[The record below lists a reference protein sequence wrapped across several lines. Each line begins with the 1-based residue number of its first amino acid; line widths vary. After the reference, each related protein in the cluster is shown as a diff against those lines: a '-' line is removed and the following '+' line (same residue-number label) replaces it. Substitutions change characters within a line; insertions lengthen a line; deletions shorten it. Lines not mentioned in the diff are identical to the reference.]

1 MFTRTKA
8 KLLAMWG
15 EATIFWDPLPYPPN
29 DVKLTSWKDVGR
41 AFVEDVK
48 EALDKN

>member
-8 KLLAMWG
+8 KLLAMLA
-15 EATIFWDPLPYPPN
+15 ESTIFWDPAPYPPN
-29 DVKLTSWKDVGR
+29 DLKLTGWKDVGK

-48 EALDKN
+48 EALNKR